1 MSQRFT
7 LYVLNFMVLTAL
19 PFTMIFLILLFKKIA
34 HIFVEDLES
43 FILSQVNANTF
54 ASFKNLSPFTKSG
67 AR

>member
-1 MSQRFT
+1 
-7 LYVLNFMVLTAL
+7 MVLTAL